1 MNAQFLRYRQEIILN
16 ASAFSAAEV
25 IDCARRPTD
34 AYRPICDRITAIA
47 RS

>member
-1 MNAQFLRYRQEIILN
+1 MNAQFRRYRQEIILN

-34 AYRPICDRITAIA
+34 AFRLENALFSVVQIA
-47 RS
+47 